1 MRQTDNLQTQQTDK
15 MSLSESETYCLDEV
29 RRYDHDRY
37 LTALFL
43 PPEQRADVLALYA
56 FNVEVAR
63 TREIV
68 SEPILGQI
76 RLQWWREAIEGIY
89 AGTPR
94 EHPVVAA
101 LSSSCQSHKLDCAEL
116 EALIDAREA
125 DLEDAPLADMAALEG
140 YASGTSGQLTRL
152 VMSVL
157 GGNSRALDAAGEVG
171 AAWALVGLARSVAF
185 HAQHQRI
192 YIPAELLS
200 EYEVERR
207 HLLDLKP
214 SAGLNSSI
222 QRMIGVAQDK
232 LANARADRNQIT
244 RPQRKGLLLGTLA
257 DRYILAIRKA
267 NFDPFAMPAIQPT
280 QTLRLA
286 WSAWRGTY

>member
-1 MRQTDNLQTQQTDK
+1 MHLT
-15 MSLSESETYCLDEV
+15 ESETYCLDEV

-43 PPEQRADVLALYA
+43 PPALRADVLALYA
-56 FNVEVAR
+56 FNVEISR

-76 RLQWWREAIEGIY
+76 RLQWWRETIEGVY

-101 LSSSCQSHKLDCAEL
+101 LSAACQTHKLDRAEL

-125 DLEDAPLADMAALEG
+125 DLEDTPLADMAALEG
-140 YASGTSGQLTRL
+140 YASETSGQITRL

-157 GGNSRALDAAGEVG
+157 GGNTQGLGAAGEVG
-171 AAWALVGLARSVAF
+171 SAWALVGLARSVAF

-192 YIPAELLS
+192 YIPTELLS
-200 EYEVERR
+200 EHEVERR
-207 HLLDLKP
+207 RLLDLKP

-232 LANARADRNQIT
+232 LASARTVRNHIA
-244 RPQRKGLLLGTLA
+244 RPQRKGLLLATLA

-267 NFDPFAMPAIQPT
+267 HFDPFAMPASQPP

-286 WSAWRGTY
+286 WSAWRGIY